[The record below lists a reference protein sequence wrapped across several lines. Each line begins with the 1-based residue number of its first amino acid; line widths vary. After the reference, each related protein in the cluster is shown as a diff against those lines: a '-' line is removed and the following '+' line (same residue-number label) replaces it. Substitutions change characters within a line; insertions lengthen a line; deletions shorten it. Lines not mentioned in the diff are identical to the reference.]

1 MVIIMKKTLFILLFS
16 IPLLL
21 SAQNKKVAIMETKSN
36 EGVTSFQ
43 SNMVRGGLET
53 AIANATGYEAY
64 DRAAF
69 DMIIR
74 EQNFQRS
81 GAVSESQIRRLG
93 EMAGVQYVLVTEASA
108 EDGFFYIL
116 AKLLDVET
124 GRFLKSSDQ
133 LCEATPL
140 EIREACTILGDKL
153 FGKSSAFINVANN
166 NRIEETKTIS
176 VNGVNIVLK
185 YVEGGTFLMGD
196 DSGKDDEKPVHRVTL
211 DSYYMGETEVTQSLW
226 KAVMGR
232 EHSSKKEYWEEHYGI
247 GDEFPVS
254 KFDWDDVREF
264 VLKLNAITHENFR
277 LPTEAEWEF
286 AARGGNKSKGYK
298 YSGSNKAVDVIKFGK
313 TKQSIPNELGLF
325 DMSGNVSELCLD
337 WYGPYDA
344 SSQTNPR
351 GASSGSARVIRG
363 GEWMMFY
370 SSGMPV
376 VHEERYRVSARDDF
390 YIDIFRSETVGF
402 RIVLP
407 CK

>member
-36 EGVTSFQ
+36 EGVSSFQ

-133 LCEATPL
+133 LCEATPS
-140 EIREACTILGDKL
+140 EIRNACTALGDKL
-153 FGKSSAFINVANN
+153 FGKSSVSANVANN
-166 NRIEETKTIS
+166 NRIEETKTIT
-176 VNGVNIVLK
+176 VNGVNIVMK

-196 DSGKDDEKPVHRVTL
+196 DNGEDDEKPVHRVTI
-211 DSYYMGETEVTQSLW
+211 DSYYIGETEVTQSLW
-226 KAVMGR
+226 KAVMGNYHR
-232 EHSSKKEYWEEHYGI
+232 SKSYWEEEYTFV
-247 GDEFPVS
+247 DECPVS
-254 KFDWDDVREF
+254 SVFWEDICTF
-264 VLKLNAITHENFR
+264 IHKLNSVTHESFR

-286 AARGGNKSKGYK
+286 AARGGNKSKGYIFA
-298 YSGSNKAVDVIKFGK
+298 GSNNFDDVYFEGVV
-313 TKQSIPNELGLF
+313 KQKRTNELGLYG
-325 DMSGNVSELCLD
+325 MSANVAESCID
-337 WYGPYDA
+337 WYGEYD
-344 SSQTNPR
+344 SYPQTNPQ
-351 GASSGSARVIRG
+351 GPNSGEKKVLRG
-363 GEWMMFY
+363 GKNIQLFID
-370 SSGMPV
+370 GKDF
-376 VHEERYRVSARDDF
+376 RVSSRDSW
-390 YIDIFRSETVGF
+390 YEDIMTGDNIGF
-402 RIVLP
+402 RLVLINQ
-407 CK
+407 